1 MPAMQQ
7 MTETAMQAITLTAG
21 FFGALILST
30 NALSDPDAERES
42 LAGIVHELDA
52 LEPLTRTAE
61 SHADADA
68 RIRFQ
73 YDWLRQDIA
82 RIRLG
87 IEEHLNAPQ
96 AEPRRFPP
104 IRGDYRR

>member
-1 MPAMQQ
+1 MQI
-7 MTETAMQAITLTAG
+7 MTSDSMRTASLAAG
-21 FFGALILST
+21 LFGSLLLST
-30 NALSDPDAERES
+30 SIFADTDAEREA
-42 LAGIVHELDA
+42 LARLVHELDA
-52 LEPLTRTAE
+52 LEPLMRTAE
-61 SHADADA
+61 SQTDPDA

-73 YDWLRQDIA
+73 YAWLRQDLT

>member
-1 MPAMQQ
+1 MQNLTSDS
-7 MTETAMQAITLTAG
+7 MRAASLAAGLFGTL
-21 FFGALILST
+21 LLST
-30 NALSDPDAERES
+30 NLFADLDAERES
-42 LAGIVHELDA
+42 LARIIHELDA
-52 LEPLTRTAE
+52 LEPVIRSAE
-61 SHADADA
+61 SQADLDA

-73 YDWLRQDIA
+73 YAWLRQDIT

-87 IEEHLNAPQ
+87 IAEHLNAPQ

>member
-1 MPAMQQ
+1 MRTPTSDLMR
-7 MTETAMQAITLTAG
+7 TASLAARL
-21 FFGALILST
+21 FGSLLLST
-30 NALSDPDAERES
+30 PIFADTDAERET
-42 LAGIVHELDA
+42 LARLVHEIDA
-52 LEPLTRTAE
+52 LDPLIRAAE
-61 SHADADA
+61 SQSDPDA

-73 YDWLRQDIA
+73 YAWLRQDLT

>member
-1 MPAMQQ
+1 MR
-7 MTETAMQAITLTAG
+7 TGTLAAG
-21 FFGALILST
+21 FFGTLLLTTPLFA
-30 NALSDPDAERES
+30 DVDAERES
-42 LAGIVHELDA
+42 LARLVHELDA
-52 LEPLTRTAE
+52 LEPMLRTAE
-61 SHADADA
+61 AQADPDA

-73 YDWLRQDIA
+73 YAWLRQDIA

-104 IRGDYRR
+104 ISGDYRR

>member
-1 MPAMQQ
+1 MQI
-7 MTETAMQAITLTAG
+7 MTSDSMRTASLAAG
-21 FFGALILST
+21 LFGSLLLST
-30 NALSDPDAERES
+30 SVFADTDTERES
-42 LAGIVHELDA
+42 LARLVHELDA
-52 LEPLTRTAE
+52 LEPLVRTAE
-61 SHADADA
+61 SQSDPDA

-73 YDWLRQDIA
+73 YAWLRQDLA

>member
-1 MPAMQQ
+1 MQTSTSHS
-7 MTETAMQAITLTAG
+7 MRTASLAAGLFGTL
-21 FFGALILST
+21 LLST
-30 NALSDPDAERES
+30 NVFAETDAERES
-42 LAGIVHELDA
+42 LARLIQELNA
-52 LEPLTRTAE
+52 LDPLMRTAE
-61 SHADADA
+61 SQANTDA

-73 YDWLRQDIA
+73 YAWLRQDLA

>member
-1 MPAMQQ
+1 MQPSTNDS
-7 MTETAMQAITLTAG
+7 MRTASLTAVL
-21 FFGALILST
+21 FGSLLLST
-30 NALSDPDAERES
+30 SLFADTEAERES
-42 LAGIVHELDA
+42 LARMVHELEA
-52 LEPLTRTAE
+52 LDPLMHTAE
-61 SHADADA
+61 SQADPDA

-73 YDWLRQDIA
+73 YDWLRQDLA

>member
-1 MPAMQQ
+1 MR
-7 MTETAMQAITLTAG
+7 TGTLAAG
-21 FFGALILST
+21 FFGTLLLTTPLFA
-30 NALSDPDAERES
+30 DVDAERES
-42 LAGIVHELDA
+42 LARLVHELDA
-52 LEPLTRTAE
+52 LEPLLRTAE
-61 SHADADA
+61 AQADPDA

-73 YDWLRQDIA
+73 YAWLRQDIA

-104 IRGDYRR
+104 ITGDYRR

>member
-1 MPAMQQ
+1 MR
-7 MTETAMQAITLTAG
+7 TGTLAAG
-21 FFGALILST
+21 FFGTLLITTSLF
-30 NALSDPDAERES
+30 ADADAERES
-42 LAGIVHELDA
+42 LAHLIHELDA
-52 LEPLTRTAE
+52 LEPLLRAAE
-61 SHADADA
+61 AQADHDA

-73 YDWLRQDIA
+73 YAWLRQDIA

-104 IRGDYRR
+104 ITGDYRR

>member
-1 MPAMQQ
+1 MRTPPSDPMR
-7 MTETAMQAITLTAG
+7 TASLAAG
-21 FFGALILST
+21 LFGSLLLST
-30 NALSDPDAERES
+30 TLFADTDLERGS
-42 LAGIVHELDA
+42 LAQIVHELDG
-52 LEPLTRTAE
+52 LDPLIRTAE
-61 SHADADA
+61 SHADTDA

-73 YDWLRQDIA
+73 YTWLRQDLA

-104 IRGDYRR
+104 ICGDYRR

>member
-1 MPAMQQ
+1 MQI
-7 MTETAMQAITLTAG
+7 MTSDSMRTASLAAG
-21 FFGALILST
+21 LFGSLLLST
-30 NALSDPDAERES
+30 SIFADTDTERES
-42 LAGIVHELDA
+42 LARLVHEIDA
-52 LEPLTRTAE
+52 LDPLIRAAE
-61 SHADADA
+61 SQSDPDA

-73 YDWLRQDIA
+73 YAWLRQDLT

>member
-1 MPAMQQ
+1 MPAMQTPTSQ
-7 MTETAMQAITLTAG
+7 LLRCAFLMAG
-21 FFGALILST
+21 VCCALVLPST
-30 NALSDPDAERES
+30 SHADTDAERS
-42 LAGIVHELDA
+42 ALAQLVYELDA
-52 LEPLTRTAE
+52 LGPLIITAAAQ
-61 SHADADA
+61 ADPDT

-73 YDWLRQDIA
+73 YDWLRQDLA

-104 IRGDYRR
+104 VRGDYRR